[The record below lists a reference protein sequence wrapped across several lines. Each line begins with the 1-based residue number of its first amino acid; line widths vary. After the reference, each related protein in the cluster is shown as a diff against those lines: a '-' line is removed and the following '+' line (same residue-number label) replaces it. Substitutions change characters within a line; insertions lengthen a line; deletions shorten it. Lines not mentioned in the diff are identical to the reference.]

1 VAGRAPRARGIVI
14 GRAFYCASSALYFP
28 GAAAMINSLRLQGH
42 DDPVF
47 VLDCGLDA
55 AQRGLLDGHAKLVP
69 MPAEVPPYLLK
80 TVAPIANPARTMV
93 LIDADMIVTRS
104 LGPLLDAAAAGG
116 VVAFENDMDRFVPE
130 WGAELDL
137 GVAERRPYVS
147 SGFVALCG
155 ERGAEVLRLWDDRQ
169 QRVDFSRSCFADPD
183 PAYPLL
189 YLDQDVLNAV
199 IATRVAADEL
209 HAVEGRLS
217 ANPPFDGLRVTDA
230 ERLRCAFRD
239 GAEPYL
245 LHHFDRKP
253 WVARLRSNVYS
264 RLLTRLLLGADVPIR
279 LSPSQLPPRLRTGAA
294 ADAARLGTDVL
305 MAGPGAVRRVRER
318 FAAAPDDPIPSA

>member
-1 VAGRAPRARGIVI
+1 MIE
-14 GRAFYCASSALYFP
+14 RAFYCASSALYFP

-47 VLDCGLDA
+47 VLDCGLEPG
-55 AQRGLLDGHAKLVP
+55 QRDLLNGEATLVA
-69 MPAEVPPYLLK
+69 MPENVPPYLLK
-80 TVAPIANPARTMV
+80 TVAPLRSPARTMV
-93 LIDADMIVTRS
+93 LIDADMIATRS
-104 LGPLLDAAAAGG
+104 LAPLLDDAAGGG
-116 VVAFENDMDRFVPE
+116 VVAFENDIDRFVPE

-137 GVAERRPYVS
+137 GTAVRRPYVS
-147 SGFVALCG
+147 SGFVALGG

-183 PAYPLL
+183 PTYPLL

-199 IATRVAADEL
+199 ISTRVSADEL
-209 HAVEGRLS
+209 TAVAGRLA
-217 ANPPFDGLRVTDA
+217 ANPPFDGLRLLDA
-230 ERLRCAFRD
+230 ERLSCAFRD

-264 RLLTRLLLGADVPIR
+264 RLLTRLLLAPDVPIR
-279 LSPSQLPPRLRTGAA
+279 LPAEQLPPRLRTGIA
-294 ADAARLGTDVL
+294 ADAARLGTDAL
-305 MAGPGAVRRVRER
+305 MAFPGAARRLRER
-318 FAAAPDDPIPSA
+318 FGATPDDPLTSP